1 MNTIQVGVLTWLA
14 MFMGTFSASA
24 IAQTEAKP
32 APAAASS
39 ETPPPLATEQKQ
51 VAERFSRLEAL
62 LLRSADLEAGENPAR
77 AALLQQ
83 AVQLS
88 KQAAL
93 TEQLADAASRLEQ
106 GQFSEA
112 IEKQKTSRENLKRLL
127 ELLQSENREKRI
139 REERDEVRRWIE
151 ETDRLLRLQSSLRG
165 RTEGGQETEQ
175 AAKDQEKLADKA
187 SDISQELNG
196 EESTQ
201 KNQDDSAD
209 SNSPESNS
217 ADPEEKSDSSD
228 PSSKPTN
235 ESSEKQTPG
244 SEENNDSK
252 SGDKGNEQKDSKQ
265 DANKDSEPSGDQ
277 TKNETPADKKSPERT
292 GDKDSSK
299 GDSAK
304 QDANSD
310 TQKGKEPGQPSD
322 ATESPKNPADAS
334 GDPDSKQPAGQ
345 PPQPGQQQPSQQK
358 SNQGSPGQSGKPSD
372 EVQPAPPQSPT
383 QRAKQKIEQ
392 AQKNMKEPQQ
402 ELESAKREGAVEK
415 QREAEERLREAI
427 EELEEILRQLRE
439 EEVERS
445 LASLETRLRRML
457 AMQTKVLEETNRL
470 QEITGDAAIR
480 QVQIAASKLA
490 LDERK
495 VLAEGERAFLLLREE
510 GSSAAFPEAL
520 EQLNADI
527 SSVVDRLN
535 KGDVGALTV
544 NIEQEIVS
552 SIEEMVEA
560 LVQVQKDK
568 RDKKQQDQPAPGQ
581 GPAGG
586 EPGDQP
592 LVDKL
597 AELRL
602 IRTLQLRINNRTS
615 TLSKLLADPNDPIG
629 QAAESDVQQQLKG
642 LAERQSSI
650 QGVTRDIVVGKGE

>member
-1 MNTIQVGVLTWLA
+1 MNTNQVGVKAWLS
-14 MFMGTFSASA
+14 MFIVTVSLSAEAQTPTEPTPASA
-24 IAQTEAKP
+24 QNV
-32 APAAASS
+32 S
-39 ETPPPLATEQKQ
+39 PPPLATGQKQ

-88 KQAAL
+88 KQAEL
-93 TEQLADAASRLEQ
+93 TEQLAAAAARLEQ

-112 IEKQKTSRENLKRLL
+112 IERQKASRENLKRLL

-165 RTEGGQETEQ
+165 RTEGGQDTEQ
-175 AAKDQEKLADKA
+175 AAADQEKLAGKA
-187 SDISQELNG
+187 NDISDELKG
-196 EESTQ
+196 EESTKVSQ
-201 KNQDDSAD
+201 
-209 SNSPESNS
+209 ENS
-217 ADPEEKSDSSD
+217 AENRSAEPNATEPNATEPSEKTEPTESPSQPKNDNTGKQSEDLPGASD
-228 PSSKPTN
+228 P
-235 ESSEKQTPG
+235 
-244 SEENNDSK
+244 K
-252 SGDKGNEQKDSKQ
+252 SGDESKNKSDGKEAGDKEAQQTSDKPENKSPTDNKSSENKEDQNSPAGDASKQ
-265 DANKDSEPSGDQ
+265 APNSEAKEANDSG
-277 TKNETPADKKSPERT
+277 R
-292 GDKDSSK
+292 
-299 GDSAK
+299 
-304 QDANSD
+304 
-310 TQKGKEPGQPSD
+310 
-322 ATESPKNPADAS
+322 
-334 GDPDSKQPAGQ
+334 
-345 PPQPGQQQPSQQK
+345 QQPSSQQPN
-358 SNQGSPGQSGKPSD
+358 SQQPNSQQPSPGQSGKPS
-372 EVQPAPPQSPT
+372 EATQPPPPQSAT
-383 QRAKQKIEQ
+383 ERAKQKLEQ
-392 AQKNMKEPQQ
+392 AQKKMEEAQQ
-402 ELESAKREGAVEK
+402 ELEKAEREGAVEK

-457 AMQTKVLEETNRL
+457 EMQNKVLEETTRL
-470 QEITGDAAIR
+470 QEITGEAVSR
-480 QVQIAASKLA
+480 QVQISASKLA
-490 LDERK
+490 VDERK
-495 VLAEGERAFLLLREE
+495 LLAEGERAFLLLREE
-510 GSSAAFPEAL
+510 GSSAAFPEAI

-527 SSVVDRLN
+527 NSVADRLSN
-535 KGDVGALTV
+535 GDVGTLTV

-552 SIEEMVEA
+552 SLEEMVEA
-560 LVQVQKDK
+560 LVQVQKDNK
-568 RDKKQQDQPAPGQ
+568 KKKQDQQAPGQ

-602 IRTLQLRINNRTS
+602 IRTLQLRINNRTN

-642 LAERQSSI
+642 LAERQASI

>member
-1 MNTIQVGVLTWLA
+1 MNTNQVGVKAWLS
-14 MFMGTFSASA
+14 MFIVTVSLSAEAQTPTEPTPASA
-24 IAQTEAKP
+24 QNV
-32 APAAASS
+32 S
-39 ETPPPLATEQKQ
+39 PPPLATGQKQ

-88 KQAAL
+88 KQAEL
-93 TEQLADAASRLEQ
+93 TEQLVAAAARLEQ

-112 IEKQKTSRENLKRLL
+112 IERQKASRENLKRLL

-165 RTEGGQETEQ
+165 RTEGGQDTEQ
-175 AAKDQEKLADKA
+175 AAADQEKLAAKA
-187 SDISQELNG
+187 NDISDELKG
-196 EESTQ
+196 EEST
-201 KNQDDSAD
+201 KDSQENSAENRSAEPNVTEPNVTEPSVTEPSATEPSEKTEPAD
-209 SNSPESNS
+209 SPSQPKNDTRGKQSEDLPG
-217 ADPEEKSDSSD
+217 DSD
-228 PSSKPTN
+228 P
-235 ESSEKQTPG
+235 
-244 SEENNDSK
+244 K
-252 SGDKGNEQKDSKQ
+252 SGDESK
-265 DANKDSEPSGDQ
+265 NKSDGKE
-277 TKNETPADKKSPERT
+277 A
-292 GDKDSSK
+292 GDKD
-299 GDSAK
+299 A
-304 QDANSD
+304 QQASD
-310 TQKGKEPGQPSD
+310 KPENKSPTDNQPSENKED
-322 ATESPKNPADAS
+322 QNSPAGDAS
-334 GDPDSKQPAGQ
+334 KQAPNSEAKEANDSGRQ
-345 PPQPGQQQPSQQK
+345 PPNSQQPNSQQPN
-358 SNQGSPGQSGKPSD
+358 SQQPSPGQSGKPS
-372 EVQPAPPQSPT
+372 EATQPPPPQSAT
-383 QRAKQKIEQ
+383 ERAKQKLEQ
-392 AQKNMKEPQQ
+392 AQKKMEEAQQ
-402 ELESAKREGAVEK
+402 ELEKAEREGAVEK

-457 AMQTKVLEETNRL
+457 EMQNKVLEETTRL
-470 QEITGDAAIR
+470 QEITGEAASR
-480 QVQIAASKLA
+480 QVQISASKLA
-490 LDERK
+490 VDERK
-495 VLAEGERAFLLLREE
+495 LLAEGERAFLLLREE
-510 GSSAAFPEAL
+510 GSSAAFPEAI

-527 SSVVDRLN
+527 SSVADRLSN
-535 KGDVGALTV
+535 GDVGTLTV

-552 SIEEMVEA
+552 SLEEMVEA
-560 LVQVQKDK
+560 LVQVQKDNK
-568 RDKKQQDQPAPGQ
+568 KKKQDQQAPGQ

-602 IRTLQLRINNRTS
+602 IRTLQLRINNRTN

-642 LAERQSSI
+642 LAERQASI